1 MTTPTHFKPII
12 KQTLKIGVKYME
24 KVLKQHEVNYFL
36 SEIESTF
43 PNFVAGIVC
52 DRHGFP
58 IASRMPKNFHI
69 QENQMALTAIAGNR
83 EFIDDPRLMKVKR
96 DLNSKKNVKLLI
108 LLDKQNQYINRFK
121 ALNAIIERQNLF

>member
-1 MTTPTHFKPII
+1 
-12 KQTLKIGVKYME
+12 ME

-52 DRHGFP
+52 DCDGFP
-58 IASRMPKNFHI
+58 IASKVPKNFHI
-69 QENQMALTAIAGNR
+69 HENQMALSAIAGNR

-96 DLNSKKNVKLLI
+96 DLDHNKNVKLLI
-108 LLDKQNQYINRFK
+108 LLDKQSSYISRFK
-121 ALNAIIERQNLF
+121 ALNAIIEKQNLF